1 MLEDTGKVMG
11 LKETASALLADGWQ
25 ENGWQENGWLENV
38 AWNGQ
43 ENACLRDAD
52 ASWMD
57 AALKSSETALG
68 DAGKASGQNRSRN
81 LRWRSSASC
90 CSSSAGHQSL
100 GWRRPSGVAGT
111 LPSDG

>member
-1 MLEDTGKVMG
+1 MLEAQGKVMG

-25 ENGWQENGWLENV
+25 ENV

-57 AALKSSETALG
+57 VASESSETAEKNE
-68 DAGKASGQNRSRN
+68 DNNKVSNHKDNNNKVQNN
-81 LRWRSSASC
+81 NKQQQKQTTTKTAF
-90 CSSSAGHQSL
+90 AN
-100 GWRRPSGVAGT
+100 AA
-111 LPSDG
+111 

>member
-1 MLEDTGKVMG
+1 MLEDPGKVMG
-11 LKETASALLADGWQ
+11 LKETASALLAD
-25 ENGWQENGWLENV
+25 GWQENGWLENV

-52 ASWMD
+52 DASWMD
-57 AALKSSETALG
+57 VASETALG
-68 DAGKASGQNRSRN
+68 DAGKASDQSRSRN

-90 CSSSAGHQSL
+90 CSSSAGYPSP

-111 LPSDG
+111 SPSAG

>member
-1 MLEDTGKVMG
+1 MLEDPGKVMG

-25 ENGWQENGWLENV
+25 ENGWQEDV

-57 AALKSSETALG
+57 AESSETALG
-68 DAGKASGQNRSRN
+68 DAGKASGQSRSRN

-111 LPSDG
+111 SPSAG